1 MVFKTQLI
9 QQKESKISQMSQLGM
24 AIIPTDYRET
34 ETFAQLLVC
43 SDTIQINE
51 VRQNQSY
58 LNATKG
64 KQDNDSSNT
73 VE

>member
-1 MVFKTQLI
+1 
-9 QQKESKISQMSQLGM
+9 MSQLGM

-64 KQDNDSSNT
+64 KQDNYSSNT